1 MFIKLILTNPL
12 RKNGQGST
20 NTCTHTHVQTHTH
33 THTHTCMHMHTHPH
47 NNDTCFS
54 LPLLIGPLDYV
65 QITEEEDLL
74 RPFETDNSTHVQ
86 CFNVT
91 IRDDTEF
98 EQRERFSIHLSLD
111 GSIYQSV
118 VVEPSVSVV
127 EIVDNDGEL
136 PW

>member
-1 MFIKLILTNPL
+1 MTIPL
-12 RKNGQGST
+12 
-20 NTCTHTHVQTHTH
+20 
-33 THTHTCMHMHTHPH
+33 P
-47 NNDTCFS
+47 
-54 LPLLIGPLDYV
+54 IGPLDYV
-65 QITEEEDLL
+65 EITGGEGLL
-74 RPFETDNSTHVQ
+74 RPFETDDSTHVQ

-98 EQRERFSIHLSLD
+98 ESTESFSIHLSLN